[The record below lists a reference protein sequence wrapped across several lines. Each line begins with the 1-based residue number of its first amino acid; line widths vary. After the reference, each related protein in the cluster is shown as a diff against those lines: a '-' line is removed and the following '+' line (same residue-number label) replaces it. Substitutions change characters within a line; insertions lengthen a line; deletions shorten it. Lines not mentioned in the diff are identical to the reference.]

1 VYTNRREAY
10 RAVPRP
16 NLGFSDH
23 ISILLVPTHHPVI
36 KNNKPTERT
45 ITVWPNGAVSMLQD
59 CFERTAWQVFRE
71 AATGRNGVDL
81 EEYASSVCGYISKCV
96 NDVTTTKK
104 ITMYPNQKPWLN
116 GAVRSLLKARDSAFR
131 SGDKVALRAA
141 RRELVDGIRNAKA
154 TYALRIQ
161 DHFYT
166 NDPRSMWRGIKSI
179 TGYKGKDAEC
189 PLDPSLPDE
198 LNAFYARFD
207 LSNSSK
213 STKLTIPPGETS
225 ISVSAEEVRTM
236 LRRINP
242 RKAAG
247 PDNIPGRVL
256 KECAQELTGVLT
268 DIFNLSLSLAT
279 VPVCLKTSIIV
290 PVPKKTVVESMN
302 DYRPVALTPLIMKCF
317 ERLVL
322 THIKDTVN
330 ITVDPHQYAYRRNR
344 SVSDAVST
352 VVHSALT
359 HLENRDSYVRL
370 LFLDFTSAFN
380 TIIPQSLINK
390 LVLLGLRPSL
400 CNWVLDFLTNRP
412 QSYYPYT

>member
-1 VYTNRREAY
+1 MDTGSFLNQ
-10 RAVPRP
+10 RP
-16 NLGFSDH
+16 PDKHNMQSSGSRGLE
-23 ISILLVPTHHPVI
+23 L
-36 KNNKPTERT
+36 RT
-45 ITVWPNGAVSMLQD
+45 PA
-59 CFERTAWQVFRE
+59 
-71 AATGRNGVDL
+71 
-81 EEYASSVCGYISKCV
+81 
-96 NDVTTTKK
+96 
-104 ITMYPNQKPWLN
+104 
-116 GAVRSLLKARDSAFR
+116 
-131 SGDKVALRAA
+131 
-141 RRELVDGIRNAKA
+141 
-154 TYALRIQ
+154 
-161 DHFYT
+161 
-166 NDPRSMWRGIKSI
+166 
-179 TGYKGKDAEC
+179 
-189 PLDPSLPDE
+189 
-198 LNAFYARFD
+198 LNAFYAHFD
-207 LSNSSK
+207 LSKCSK
-213 STKLTIPPGETS
+213 STRLTISPGELS
-225 ISVSAEEVRTM
+225 FSESAEEVRMM
-236 LRRINP
+236 LWRIKP
-242 RKAAG
+242 HKAAG
-247 PDNIPGRVL
+247 PDNISGQVL
-256 KECAQELTGVLT
+256 KERTQESKGLLT
-268 DIFNLSLSLAT
+268 DIFNLSLSLAS

-412 QSYYPYT
+412 QSVKIHNTLSSTLILNTGSPQGCVLSSLLYTLLTYDCSLTHLSNHIVK